1 MWGGRDV
8 CRGDGPPAGPEDLV
22 ACRQPGEQV
31 GQQAACSGPGT
42 GSRGRNAVKV
52 FVSHSAQDNDAAGAI
67 LDAVYDQLKAKNYDV
82 FLDFKILKP
91 GDEWRSELYLR
102 LAECHAAILLL
113 SEKALQSPWVR
124 REIDLLL
131 WRRAL
136 GSSVH
141 IIPVLLDGL
150 QRDKIRSAG
159 FSELESI
166 EFARASG
173 GDSSDAQA
181 ETIAKIMGR
190 FATLSDGADGDDKM
204 ADWIKRIAEYLAE
217 IKDPDPLVEAAR
229 ALDIPA
235 DDMANVMAPVGGRWF
250 IAHQMLGPGLSG
262 KLGGAIDKLAY
273 KLSEDWLR
281 RLIDLVKPVW
291 VDPEAA
297 RLVLPPQDGPD
308 RMMILLNASLTETA
322 GQYVERAICCAT
334 AGYYHESVGPVRVG
348 EEGARGLPALYEKV
362 LRELYSAPPEP
373 LPLTEPPATGP
384 KYFLI
389 VNAEPR
395 DFASVLGVVRE
406 IQEKYS
412 RLIVI
417 MLTGNKALDDGT
429 MEELG
434 LHNCIVLEP
443 MLNDGEEADG
453 YRFRHELDRIFMR
466 ATGRRAGEGNA

>member
-1 MWGGRDV
+1 
-8 CRGDGPPAGPEDLV
+8 
-22 ACRQPGEQV
+22 
-31 GQQAACSGPGT
+31 
-42 GSRGRNAVKV
+42 VKV
-52 FVSHSAQDNDAAGAI
+52 FVSHSTQDNDTAGAI
-67 LDAVYDQLKAKNYDV
+67 LDAIYDQLTAKKYDV

-91 GDEWRSELYLR
+91 GDQWRSELYLR

-136 GSSVH
+136 GSSVE

-173 GDSSDAQA
+173 GDASDVQA

-190 FATLSDGADGDDKM
+190 FATLSDGTDSHDKM

-217 IKDPDPLVEAAR
+217 IKDPDPLVEAAK

-235 DDMANVMAPVGGRWF
+235 DDLANVMAPVGGRWF

-262 KLGGAIDKLAY
+262 RLGDAIAAVAY

-281 RLIDLVKPVW
+281 RLIELVKPVW

-297 RLVLPPQDGPD
+297 RLMLPPRDGPD
-308 RMMILLNASLTETA
+308 RMLILLNAVLAETA

-334 AGYYHESVGPVRVG
+334 AGYHHESVGPVRVG
-348 EEGARGLPALYEKV
+348 EEGALGLLAPYEKA
-362 LRELYSAPPEP
+362 LRELYSAPPAP
-373 LPLTEPPATGP
+373 LPLTEPPANGS

-389 VNAEPR
+389 VNAEPH
-395 DFASVLGVVRE
+395 DFATVLGVVRE

-417 MLTGNKALDDGT
+417 MLTGNKALDDGAREN
-429 MEELG
+429 MG

-443 MLNDGEEADG
+443 MLKDGEETDG

-466 ATGRRAGEGNA
+466 ATGRGSGDRNA